1 LIAFRIG
8 LIAALIFAG
17 FIGFNKWQTYHQKK
31 MIVYNIPMHE
41 AIDFVQGNKYYSV
54 SDSAVKED
62 KLLRDFNMKPARIAL
77 MLTSSSSLPDVLIHK
92 NNFYQFYNRKV
103 LLIDSALNYFPMKE
117 KIKLDYI
124 IVSKNPRITI
134 ANLAQTFDC
143 KSYVFDASNS
153 RWKIGQWKKECEE
166 LHLHSHS
173 VSDQGAFVTDF

>member
-1 LIAFRIG
+1 M
-8 LIAALIFAG
+8 FAG
-17 FIGFNKWQTYHQKK
+17 LTSFNKWQTYHQKK

-41 AIDFVQGNKYYSV
+41 AIDFIQGNKYYSI

-77 MLTSSSSLPDVLIHK
+77 MLTSSSSLPDVLIHR
-92 NNFYQFYNRKV
+92 NNFYQFYNRRV

-124 IVSKNPRITI
+124 IISKNPRIKI